1 LQPNPTDGDATAPF
15 MISVSK
21 DLALATCQKFDEDG
35 TPLVH

>member
-1 LQPNPTDGDATAPF
+1 

-35 TPLVH
+35 MLLVH